1 LLAAIDENT
10 SFLDVC
16 ESMGIRTTN
25 GHAMLN
31 RIRKNAE
38 ESVATLQFS
47 PIPDDD
53 VEVTE
58 LWEWRKRQYEK
69 KNEHEEALKLRT
81 VDVKAD
87 GPIGIL
93 HFGDPH
99 VDDDGTDLA
108 AIEYHCQMVR
118 ETNGLFGA
126 NIGDVHN
133 NWVGRLSRL
142 YGEQGTS
149 AAQAWKMAEY
159 FLHFCP
165 EKSPAKMSEKERS
178 EHMANWLYLIGGN
191 HDCWSGAGDPF
202 KWILRQADAAYEEG
216 GSRLNLRFPN
226 GRECRVNARHDHRGT
241 SQWNPAH
248 GAMKASQMG
257 YHDHIL
263 INGHK
268 HTSGYGLI
276 KDPAGGTV
284 SHCIQVG
291 SYKIHD
297 RFAKERGFRDQHIS
311 PSVVTI
317 IDPEATKVGLVTVF
331 HDVEAAVDYLDW
343 KRGNRAV
350 A

>member
-1 LLAAIDENT
+1 
-10 SFLDVC
+10 
-16 ESMGIRTTN
+16 MGIRTVN

-38 ESVATLQFS
+38 TAETTLEFS
-47 PIPDDD
+47 PLPDDD
-53 VEVTE
+53 VEVTQ
-58 LWEWRKRQYEK
+58 LWQWRKKQYKK
-69 KNEHEEALKLRT
+69 KNEHELALKLR
-81 VDVKAD
+81 DVHVKTEGA
-87 GPIGIL
+87 IGIL

-108 AIEYHCQMVR
+108 AIEYHCQLVR
-118 ETNGLFGA
+118 QTDGLFGA

-133 NWVGRLSRL
+133 NWIGRLSRL
-142 YGEQGTS
+142 YGEQATS
-149 AAQAWKMAEY
+149 AAQAWRMAEY

-165 EKSPAKMSEKERS
+165 DTDPAKMAENERQ
-178 EHMANWLYLIGGN
+178 HHLRHWLYLIGGN

-202 KWILRQADAAYEEG
+202 KWILRQADAAYEEAS
-216 GSRLNLRFPN
+216 SRLVLKFPN
-226 GRECRVNARHDHRGT
+226 GRECRINARHDHRGT

-257 YHDHIL
+257 FHDHIL

-317 IDPEATKVGLVTVF
+317 IDPDATEVGLVTVF
-331 HDVEAAVDYLDW
+331 HDVEAAVDYLTW
-343 KRGNRAV
+343 KRERHAG
-350 A
+350 